1 VLSDSVDV
9 SILSVYRAVEV
20 CYGAVNVSS
29 NFVIDYLYIIYP
41 PKIEIDLIE
50 VKRLIKVNN
59 IFQLIIK
66 NKF

>member
-1 VLSDSVDV
+1 M
-9 SILSVYRAVEV
+9 LSVCVDFITVYRSVEV
-20 CYGAVNVSS
+20 CYGAVNVYSS
-29 NFVIDYLYIIYP
+29 FVIDYLYIIYP

-50 VKRLIKVNN
+50 VKRLIEVNN

>member
-1 VLSDSVDV
+1 M
-9 SILSVYRAVEV
+9 
-20 CYGAVNVSS
+20 CYGAVNVYS